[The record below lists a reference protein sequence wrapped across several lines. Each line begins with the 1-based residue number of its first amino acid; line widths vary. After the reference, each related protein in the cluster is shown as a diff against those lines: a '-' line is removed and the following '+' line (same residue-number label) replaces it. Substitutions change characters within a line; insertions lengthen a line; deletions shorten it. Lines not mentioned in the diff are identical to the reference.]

1 MTDDELYDDPSN
13 LIDDIIDSRK
23 SVVDMNVAMVRF
35 CEESYEAYQFFVQ
48 KDDATFRRLFNAAKE
63 KFKKILE
70 RGDYEW
76 IPMERIKE
84 IVMNSS
90 VGMKLNPKRG
100 FHLVLMD
107 WLRAT
112 YGKHY
117 RAFNK

>member
-1 MTDDELYDDPSN
+1 MIDNELYDDPDD
-13 LIDDIIDSRK
+13 LIDNIIGSRK
-23 SVVDMNVAMVRF
+23 SVVDMNVAMARF
-35 CEESYEAYQFFVQ
+35 CEEAYRAYLFYQR
-48 KDDATFRRLFNAAKE
+48 KEDATFRTMFNAARDRFKE
-63 KFKKILE
+63 IVE

-90 VGMKLNPKRG
+90 VGKKVNPKCG

-107 WLRAT
+107 WMRAV

>member
-1 MTDDELYDDPSN
+1 MTDDELYDDPDN

-35 CEESYEAYQFFVQ
+35 CEESYEAYQFFIQ
-48 KDDATFRRLFNAAKE
+48 KDDVTFRRLFNAAKE

-84 IVMNSS
+84 NVMNSS
-90 VGMKLNPKRG
+90 VGRKLNPKCG

-107 WLRAT
+107 WLRVVHKKYFQA
-112 YGKHY
+112 
-117 RAFNK
+117 

>member
-1 MTDDELYDDPSN
+1 MTDDELYDDPN
-13 LIDDIIDSRK
+13 DLIDNIIDSRK
-23 SVVDMNVAMVRF
+23 SVVDMNFAVARF
-35 CEESYEAYQFFVQ
+35 CEEAYHAYLFFVQ
-48 KDDATFRRLFNAAKE
+48 KDNVTFGRLFRAAKE

-90 VGMKLNPKRG
+90 VGRKLNPKCG